1 MKHVAVIVS
10 LLWIA
15 LPVVAQKADAAAGKR
30 EESIRLKTG
39 WPRPEFPL
47 QIAGAVFNDTNL
59 QLLLV
64 NLTSREVEQVTVGVL
79 LEDETSPEPVTR
91 IGKVCTTSIP
101 PGRFLLV
108 TKANTGFDAAEAYFR
123 GKGITQKA
131 VAVGIT
137 HVRMA
142 GGIEWNLPLEAKGRF
157 EEGEGDKDLERKIEA
172 LLRKAF
178 GRHSVELFFGP
189 FLEDKVGICRE

>member
-30 EESIRLKTG
+30 EESISLKTG

-47 QIAGAVFNDTNL
+47 QIAEAVFNDTNL

-123 GKGITQKA
+123 SNGITQKV

-137 HVRMA
+137 QVRLA
-142 GGIEWNLPLEAKGRF
+142 GGIEWNFPLEAKGRF
-157 EEGEGDKDLERKIEA
+157 EGKTDNGLERKIGA
-172 LLRKAF
+172 LRRKAF
-178 GRHSVELFFGP
+178 GRHDASIFFDP
-189 FLEDKVGICRE
+189 SPQRKVSTCRE